1 MKSWWMGSQQ
11 PINVAYA
18 DMFSHKSTNPLRVCC
33 KVSHMWNECTIK
45 LNQWTH
51 LAFNMFTDY
60 IPTQANNFCLGDNHE
75 AFKVFPVLLHVW
87 IVRAD
92 TEPVLLIQGCS
103 STLAEGFQD
112 DLTHEP
118 SCTFPLYLFK
128 VNLSP
133 PNKFRKTKHNN
144 CMPVSHLYL
153 VFVVQFLS
161 QAMWATIGC

>member
-1 MKSWWMGSQQ
+1 MGSQQ
-11 PINVAYA
+11 PINVAHV
-18 DMFSHKSTNPLRVCC
+18 DVFSHRSTNMLRAYC

-51 LAFNMFTDY
+51 LAYNMFTHYRPMQHDRS
-60 IPTQANNFCLGDNHE
+60 CLGDIHE
-75 AFKVFPVLLHVW
+75 AFKVFAVLLHLW

-103 STLAEGFQD
+103 STLAEGCRD
-112 DLTHEP
+112 DLTNEL
-118 SCTFPLYLFK
+118 SCTFPLRLFK
-128 VNLSP
+128 VNLSFP
-133 PNKFRKTKHNN
+133 NWSLNKFRETKHNN

-161 QAMWATIGC
+161 QAMWAAIG